1 MEYMVK
7 KASQKGYVKVVDGI
21 TRKTLVYG
29 NSTLMA
35 EFRLE
40 KGSTLPSHKH
50 PHEQTGYL
58 VSGHMVLT
66 IAGEPHDVKAG
77 DSWAIPGNVEH
88 GAGVIED
95 SVAVEVFSPARED
108 YKT

>member
-1 MEYMVK
+1 
-7 KASQKGYVKVVDGI
+7 
-21 TRKTLVYG
+21 
-29 NSTLMA
+29 
-35 EFRLE
+35 
-40 KGSTLPSHKH
+40 
-50 PHEQTGYL
+50 
-58 VSGHMVLT
+58 MVLT

>member
-7 KASQKGYVKVVDGI
+7 KASQKGHVKVVDGI

-95 SVAVEVFSPARED
+95 SVVVEVFSPARED